1 MVVALN
7 FYLTEH
13 HPLDSAKP
21 ATDTQDQ
28 TGDSATNCIEWSWR
42 SAGSESRRWADA
54 DAVAGERPW

>member
-28 TGDSATNCIEWSWR
+28 TGDSATNCIE
-42 SAGSESRRWADA
+42 
-54 DAVAGERPW
+54 

>member
-21 ATDTQDQ
+21 ATDTRDL
-28 TGDSATNCIEWSWR
+28 TEDSATNCTE
-42 SAGSESRRWADA
+42 
-54 DAVAGERPW
+54 